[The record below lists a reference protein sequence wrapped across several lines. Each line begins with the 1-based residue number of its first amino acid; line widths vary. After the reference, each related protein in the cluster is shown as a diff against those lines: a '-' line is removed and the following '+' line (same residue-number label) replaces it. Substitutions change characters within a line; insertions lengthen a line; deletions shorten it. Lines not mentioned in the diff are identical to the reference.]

1 MAVSHRTITDNADL
15 VTSPRWSRWI
25 IVFSIF
31 LLIGGS
37 FYYAETL
44 LTFLQPKQPIQ
55 VVLDPN
61 YPLKDNDGRQVIND
75 TFPLKTNWEIGR
87 RVSEILNDRYKVSV
101 LLSRNDMYY
110 IVSPA
115 ERAAIANRNQAHLLV
130 RLDVNSGVGSGFTVF
145 YADRFKYEK
154 AASQG
159 LVGLSQKAA
168 YILDKNLRASLKD
181 MMQAN
186 DLSPERD
193 IPIAALDRS
202 SWFSEVPAV
211 TIQMASLTNM
221 FDALFINSEMGQN
234 KTAEVIAE
242 SIVTYLREAGVQVST
257 PS

>member
-1 MAVSHRTITDNADL
+1 MAVSHRTIADNATFL
-15 VTSPRWSRWI
+15 TSLRWSRWI
-25 IVFSIF
+25 IVLSVF
-31 LLIGGS
+31 LIGGS
-37 FYYAETL
+37 LYYLETL
-44 LTFLQPKQPIQ
+44 LTFFQPKQPIQ

-61 YPLKDNDGRQVIND
+61 FPLKDNDGRQVIND
-75 TFPLKTNWEIGR
+75 TFPLKTNWEIAR

-101 LLSRNDMYY
+101 LLTRNDMDD

-115 ERAAIANRNQAHLLV
+115 ERAAIANRNQARLLV
-130 RLDVNSGVGSGFTVF
+130 RLDVNSGVGSGFAVF
-145 YADRFKYEK
+145 YADRFKSDK
-154 AASQG
+154 AASKG
-159 LVGLSQKAA
+159 LIGLSQKAA
-168 YILDKNLRASLKD
+168 RILDKNLRTALKD
-181 MMQAN
+181 MMLAN

-193 IPIAALDRS
+193 IPSAAIDRS

-242 SIVTYLREAGVQVST
+242 SIVTYLRDAGVQITT